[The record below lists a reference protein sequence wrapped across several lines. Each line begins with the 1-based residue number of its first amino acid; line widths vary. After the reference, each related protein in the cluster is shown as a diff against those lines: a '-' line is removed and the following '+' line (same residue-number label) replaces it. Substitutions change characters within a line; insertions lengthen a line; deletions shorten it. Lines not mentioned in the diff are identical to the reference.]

1 LDISS
6 EPFIG
11 IESEEGAGF
20 LPRVDVA
27 TDADDRSPTPAPH
40 EGAILLVED
49 DPGVRSLCRRALER
63 EGLMPG
69 MTGREL
75 GEQLRPYHPGLR
87 ILHLSANSP
96 PIQEASRSVDD
107 QNVLLKPFTGSGPLQ
122 AIRQSL
128 SAPGTE

>member
-49 DPGVRSLCRRALER
+49 DPEVRSLCRRVLER

-75 GEQLRPYHPGLR
+75 GEQLRLYHPGLESSICLPTVHPYKGLAVR
-87 ILHLSANSP
+87 
-96 PIQEASRSVDD
+96 
-107 QNVLLKPFTGSGPLQ
+107 G
-122 AIRQSL
+122 
-128 SAPGTE
+128 